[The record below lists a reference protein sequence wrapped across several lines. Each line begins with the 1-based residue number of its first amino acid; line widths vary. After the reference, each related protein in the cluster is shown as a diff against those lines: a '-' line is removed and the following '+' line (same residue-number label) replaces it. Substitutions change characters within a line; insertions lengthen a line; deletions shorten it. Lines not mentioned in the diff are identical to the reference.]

1 MMPRGLRLVRRR
13 LLQAVPVLVFVI
25 LGTFLLLAMAPGDAV
40 DAYLAASG
48 GGDADLAATLRQ
60 DWGIAGPIGGRL
72 LLYLDHLAHLDLG
85 YSVAFARPVLDVIA
99 ERLINTFLLTGAGL
113 FLAAFF
119 GSLLGIIAALRPG
132 SWRDLLSTSAALAL
146 NAMPGFWLSLVAII
160 IFAVKLTW
168 FPLGGIESL
177 TGKSGLAR
185 VVDIAWHLTLPVM
198 TLALTYLAIYQRL
211 MRAAMLRSLASDY
224 IRMAK
229 AKGLPT
235 GRVIW
240 RHACR
245 NAVLPVITMLGV
257 QAGSILGGSVVI
269 ESVFAIPGLGRLAY
283 EAVIKRD
290 TPLLIGILLC
300 SAVVVIIVNL
310 LIDILYSY
318 LDPRIEA

>member
-1 MMPRGLRLVRRR
+1 MTRSMKFVGRR
-13 LLQAVPVLVFVI
+13 LGQALPVLLLVVVGI
-25 LGTFLLLAMAPGDAV
+25 FLLLANLPGDAV

-160 IFAVKLTW
+160 IFAVKLTL

>member
-1 MMPRGLRLVRRR
+1 MTRSMKFVGRR
-13 LLQAVPVLVFVI
+13 LGQALPVLLLVVVGI
-25 LGTFLLLAMAPGDAV
+25 FLLLANLPGDAV